1 MKVIPETSRV
11 HLIRYIRFYYQEL
24 YDQGANLMR
33 YDYIPSKDSI
43 SQFGYGLLTQVHDF
57 SEGKYNQTCIKRS
70 PLGQGESGL
79 IRQVTS

>member
-11 HLIRYIRFYYQEL
+11 HLIRYICFCYQEM

-33 YDYIPSKDSI
+33 YDYIPSKDTI
-43 SQFGYGLLTQVHDF
+43 SGYGLLTEVHDF